1 MEFLRD
7 LMLPEMA
14 FMRCALLVG
23 LLGGV
28 AMGVV
33 GTMVVTRRITS
44 IAGAIAHAVLGGIG
58 AALYLQRVCGVA
70 WAQPLVGAAAGAVVA
85 ALLIGLV
92 SLYAREREDTVI
104 SAVWAFGMSVGL
116 LFLARTPGY
125 VDFQGYLFGNILL
138 LSPSDIWWTAVLD
151 VVIVAPVLL
160 FFNQLL
166 AMSFDSTFA
175 ELRGVRVKLI
185 YLALLVGTA
194 LTIVL
199 MVYVVGI
206 ILLIALLS
214 LPAAAAGCFARRL
227 RSMMV
232 LAVLFCWLFVGSGL
246 MASYAW
252 KMPSGPVIVLIAISV
267 YLVSAFVKW
276 LMGKHHGKK
285 ADELRRQAR

>member
-1 MEFLRD
+1 MSLLQD
-7 LMLPEMA
+7 LMSPEMA

-28 AMGVV
+28 SMGIV

-58 AALYLQRVCGVA
+58 AALYMQRVWHVA
-70 WAQPLVGAAAGAVVA
+70 WAQPLLGAAVGAVAA

-104 SAVWAFGMSVGL
+104 SAVWAFGMSIGL
-116 LFLARTPGY
+116 LFLDRTPGY

-138 LSPSDIWWTAVLD
+138 LSAADVWWTAALD
-151 VVIVAPVLL
+151 VVILVPTLL

-166 AMSFDSTFA
+166 AMSFDNTFA
-175 ELRGVRVKLI
+175 ELRGVRVQLL
-185 YLALLVGTA
+185 YLLLLVGTA

-227 RSMMV
+227 RTMMM

-246 MASYAW
+246 VASYAW
-252 KMPSGPVIVLIAISV
+252 KMPSGPVIVLFAISV
-267 YLVSAFVKW
+267 YLLSATVKW
-276 LMGKHHGKK
+276 AVGKYYGKK
-285 ADELRRQAR
+285 ADKLCR